1 MEKNE
6 YKSLTIHVYGKYVQV
21 KNDKGIMAI
30 ASCNP
35 IDTFNLH
42 TGIDLALQRLEK
54 MEKKQQEEIDRKR
67 FKPYVCGDCRYPHD
81 ITQFYGYIGEE
92 TTWVD
97 EFGEKLKIGDT
108 VKVKTNNAC
117 YFDLTIVKV
126 PTLDGARVGVM
137 GLGDMERKKM
147 FIVKVPRQNKTKYC
161 TLVNSYKQLQQMK
174 KKQNEK

>member
-54 MEKKQQEEIDRKR
+54 MEKKQQEEIARMR
-67 FKPYVCGDCRYPHD
+67 FRPYVCGNCYLPNDVNA
-81 ITQFYGYIGEE
+81 FNGYIGEE

-97 EFGEKLKIGDT
+97 EFGEKLKVGDT
-108 VKVKTNNAC
+108 VKVKTNNAR
-117 YFDLTIVKV
+117 YFGCTTIIKMPGTSV
-126 PTLDGARVGVM
+126 ARVM
-137 GLGDMERKKM
+137 GLGDMKREEMR
-147 FIVKVPRQNKTKYC
+147 IVKVPRRNKTRYC

>member
-54 MEKKQQEEIDRKR
+54 MEKKQQKEIAKMR
-67 FKPYVCGDCRYPHD
+67 FRPYVCGNCYFPHD
-81 ITQFYGYIGEE
+81 ATEFNGYIGEE

-97 EFGEKLKIGDT
+97 EFGEKLKVGDT
-108 VKVKTNNAC
+108 VKVKTNNAR
-117 YFDLTIVKV
+117 YFGCTTIVKIPAV
-126 PTLDGARVGVM
+126 GTAGVM
-137 GLGDMERKKM
+137 GLGDMERERM
-147 FIVKVPRQNKTKYC
+147 FIVKIPRKNKTRWC
-161 TLVNSYKQLQQMK
+161 TLVNSYKQQQEMM
-174 KKQNEK
+174 KKQNAK

>member
-54 MEKKQQEEIDRKR
+54 MEKKQQEEIARMR
-67 FKPYVCGDCRYPHD
+67 FRPYVCGDCRNPHD
-81 ITQFYGYIGEE
+81 VTQFYGYIGNP
-92 TTWVD
+92 TQWRD
-97 EFGEKLKIGDT
+97 EFGEILKIGDT
-108 VKVKTNNAC
+108 VKVKTNNARYC
-117 YFDLTIVKV
+117 DCTTIVKRPV
-126 PTLDGARVGVM
+126 TGETGVM